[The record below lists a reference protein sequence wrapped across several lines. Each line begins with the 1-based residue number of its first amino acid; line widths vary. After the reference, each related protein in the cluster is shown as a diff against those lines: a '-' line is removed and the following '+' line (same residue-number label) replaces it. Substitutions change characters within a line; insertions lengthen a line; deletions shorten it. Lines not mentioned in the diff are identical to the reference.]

1 MKDNRFNHL
10 IAFCCIIISLCSKAQ
25 CTDKAVEDITNS
37 LAKLT
42 HSDESVT
49 PSDSATSS
57 SEEEYNSEE
66 EFKTHLSV
74 QDSFFKRKSR
84 NNKVKEKI
92 NNFKL
97 EYNSNIEI
105 NTIILDDLS
114 SRSRIILFQ
123 NISEITRKKIGNL
136 EYFSPT
142 KDGYTSKKSIPYKF
156 GNIKF
161 FVYCN
166 PTNAQPGNIN
176 IIGIPTYNIVFNHI
190 NNEQIAAGRQS
201 MANRL
206 FITRTNKE
214 PST

>member
-1 MKDNRFNHL
+1 M
-10 IAFCCIIISLCSKAQ
+10 
-25 CTDKAVEDITNS
+25 
-37 LAKLT
+37 
-42 HSDESVT
+42 
-49 PSDSATSS
+49 
-57 SEEEYNSEE
+57 
-66 EFKTHLSV
+66 
-74 QDSFFKRKSR
+74 
-84 NNKVKEKI
+84 KEKI

-161 FVYCN
+161 FV
-166 PTNAQPGNIN
+166 
-176 IIGIPTYNIVFNHI
+176 
-190 NNEQIAAGRQS
+190 
-201 MANRL
+201 
-206 FITRTNKE
+206 
-214 PST
+214 